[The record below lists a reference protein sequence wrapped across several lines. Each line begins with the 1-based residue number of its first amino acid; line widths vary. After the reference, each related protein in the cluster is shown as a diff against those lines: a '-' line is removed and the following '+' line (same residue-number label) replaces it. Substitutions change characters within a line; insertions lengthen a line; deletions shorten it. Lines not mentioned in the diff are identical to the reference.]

1 MDISDIFKENHE
13 INAIWILI
21 IVLMK
26 IFLFPYIDFI
36 YILISFC
43 QMKANIYCNVTYILQ
58 IIVIWINSVNFL
70 NVLKVNWCLKR

>member
-1 MDISDIFKENHE
+1 MDVSDIFKENHE

-36 YILISFC
+36 YILIC